1 MTFLRNLDW
10 VLPLIV
16 ILIPLVVK
24 ALRLISSITTN
35 ERIATLTERAAII
48 VEALE
53 REDINKMA
61 KKNEGVRK
69 LLDLAEEL
77 KINLNSEQA
86 SDYIE
91 SAVTTLR
98 EIQKQNKGEQ

>member
-91 SAVTTLR
+91 SAVTALR

>member
-10 VLPLIV
+10 LIPLII
-16 ILIPLVVK
+16 ILIPVFVK
-24 ALRLISSITTN
+24 LLKYLGALTHN
-35 ERIATLTERAAII
+35 EHIAALADRAAII
-48 VEALE
+48 VEALD
-53 REDINKMA
+53 REDITKMA

-69 LLDLAEEL
+69 LIDLAEEL
-77 KINLNSEQA
+77 KINLNAEQA

-91 SAVTTLR
+91 SAVTALR